1 MTVTAA
7 QVKELRDMT
16 GAGMMDAKKALV
28 ETGGNVENAVDW
40 LRKKGMAKAEKK
52 AGRAAAEGA
61 VLAKTAGN
69 KAAMVEV
76 NSETDFAAKNNK
88 FQEFSN
94 TVLEIVLNSGE
105 SDVEAIKGMDY
116 GNGKTVGEQQVE
128 LVATIGE
135 NIGLRRAA
143 FVEEANGTV
152 GAYVHMGGKIGV
164 LVGLSEAGQD
174 DVAKQVAMHIAAS
187 NPQFLNRDSIEADV
201 LAREEKVYTERAEA
215 SGKPAQVVE
224 KIVQGQLNKFCE
236 EICLVDQAFVMDTDR
251 KVGEV
256 VQGEISSFTR
266 LGLGEGVEKKEED
279 FAAEVAATMAG

>member
-28 ETGGNVENAVDW
+28 ETGGNIQDAIDW

-52 AGRAAAEGA
+52 AGRVAAEGA
-61 VLAKTAGN
+61 VVAKTAGN

-76 NSETDFAAKNNK
+76 NSETDFAAKNDK
-88 FQEFSN
+88 FQAFSQA
-94 TVLEIVLNSGE
+94 VLDIVLNTGITDLDELKAQS
-105 SDVEAIKGMDY
+105 M
-116 GNGKTVGEQQVE
+116 GNQTVGEAQTE

-135 NIGLRRAA
+135 NIGVRRAS
-143 FVEEANGTV
+143 FVEEAAGTV
-152 GAYVHMGGKIGV
+152 GAYIHMGGKIGV
-164 LVGLSEAGQD
+164 LAGFSGAGQD

-187 NPQFLNRDSIEADV
+187 NPQFLNRDAIDQDV

-215 SGKPAQVVE
+215 SGKPAQVIE

-256 VQGEISSFTR
+256 VDGEITTFTR
-266 LGLGEGVEKKEED
+266 FGLGEGVEKKEED

>member
-28 ETGGNVENAVDW
+28 ETGGNIQDAIDW

-52 AGRAAAEGA
+52 AGRVAAEGA
-61 VLAKTAGN
+61 VVAKTEGN

-76 NSETDFAAKNNK
+76 NSETDFAAKNDK
-88 FQEFSN
+88 FQAFSQA
-94 TVLEIVLNSGE
+94 VLDIVLNTGITE
-105 SDVEAIKGMDY
+105 LEELKAHPMGD
-116 GNGKTVGEQQVE
+116 KTVGEAQTE

-135 NIGLRRAA
+135 NIGVRRAS
-143 FVEEANGTV
+143 FVEEAAGTV
-152 GAYVHMGGKIGV
+152 GAYIHMGGKIGV
-164 LVGLSEAGQD
+164 LVGFSDAGQD

-187 NPQFLNRDSIEADV
+187 NPQFLNRDAIDQDV
-201 LAREEKVYTERAEA
+201 LAREEKLYTERAEA
-215 SGKPAQVVE
+215 SGKPAQVIE

-256 VQGEISSFTR
+256 VSGTITNFTR
-266 LGLGEGVEKKEED
+266 FGLGEGIEKKEED
-279 FAAEVAATMAG
+279 FAAEVAAVVGA